1 MQPVEEHPAQ
11 DAGDA
16 HRRAPGG
23 EIRPVRHPG
32 RWVAAAVLLLLA
44 AMVIHGLVSNP
55 RFQWDV
61 VGHYLLTAPIL
72 AGVAHTMELTVA
84 AMAVGVLLG
93 AILAI
98 MRLSSNAV
106 MKAVSHG
113 YVWFFRGTPVLVQLI
128 FWYNLGA
135 LYPRLSLGLPFGTVF
150 VSGQTNT
157 LITPW
162 LAAVLGLGLN
172 EAAYMSEIVRAGI
185 LSIDQGQTQAARSLG
200 LSSGQTMRQIVLP
213 QAVRFI
219 IPPTGNETIGMLK
232 WTSIVSVLALSELLY
247 SVQAIY
253 SVTYQTIPLLIVAC
267 VWYLVLTTIL
277 SIGQY
282 YIEKHFS
289 RGAGTR
295 PAKGVLGHVRTAV
308 AAWRW

>member
-16 HRRAPGG
+16 HHRAPGG

-55 RFQWDV
+55 RFEWDV

-282 YIEKHFS
+282 YIEKRFS

-295 PAKGVLGHVRTAV
+295 PAKGVLGYVRTAV

>member
-1 MQPVEEHPAQ
+1 MRPVEEHPA
-11 DAGDA
+11 
-16 HRRAPGG
+16 
-23 EIRPVRHPG
+23 EIRPVPHPG
-32 RWVAAAVLLLLA
+32 RWIAAVVLLVLA
-44 AMVIHGLVSNP
+44 AMLVHGLVDNP
-55 RFQWDV
+55 RFQWGV

-72 AGVAHTMELTVA
+72 AGVEHTMELTVA

-93 AILAI
+93 TILAI

-106 MKAVSHG
+106 MRAVNYG
-113 YVWFFRGTPVLVQLI
+113 YVWFFRGTPVLVQLV
-128 FWYNLGA
+128 FWYNLAA
-135 LYPRLSLGLPFGTVF
+135 LYPKLSLGLPFGHEF
-150 VSGQTNT
+150 ASGQTNT

-185 LSIDQGQTQAARSLG
+185 LSIDQGQAQAARSVG

-267 VWYLVLTTIL
+267 IWYLILTTIL

-295 PAKGVLGHVRTAV
+295 QARGVLGHVRTAV
-308 AAWRW
+308 TSWRW

>member
-1 MQPVEEHPAQ
+1 MQPVEEHSAE

-16 HRRAPGG
+16 DRRVPGA
-23 EIRPVRHPG
+23 EIRPVAHPG
-32 RWVAAAVLLLLA
+32 RWISALVLLLLC
-44 AMVIHGLVSNP
+44 AMVIHGLAYNP
-55 RFQWDV
+55 RFQWQV
-61 VGHYLLTAPIL
+61 VGHYLLTVPIL
-72 AGVAHTMELTVA
+72 TGVEHTMELTVA

-93 AILAI
+93 TILAI
-98 MRLSSNAV
+98 MRLSANAV
-106 MKAVSHG
+106 MKAVSYG

-128 FWYNLGA
+128 FWYNLAA
-135 LYPRLSLGLPFGTVF
+135 LYPRLSLGVPFGHVF

-162 LAAVLGLGLN
+162 LAAVFGLGLN

-185 LSIDQGQTQAARSLG
+185 LSIDPGQSQAARSLG

-267 VWYLVLTTIL
+267 LWYLVLTTIL

-282 YIEKHFS
+282 YIEKHFA
-289 RGAGTR
+289 RGAGTGT
-295 PAKGVLGHVRTAV
+295 PKGVLGYVRTAV
-308 AAWRW
+308 TAWRW

>member
-1 MQPVEEHPAQ
+1 MDSRVPGPA
-11 DAGDA
+11 
-16 HRRAPGG
+16 
-23 EIRPVRHPG
+23 IRPVRHPG
-32 RWVAAAVLLLLA
+32 RWIAAAVLLVLA
-44 AMVIHGLVSNP
+44 AMLIHGLVSNP

-72 AGVAHTMELTVA
+72 TGVTHTIELTVA
-84 AMAVGVLLG
+84 AMAVGAALG
-93 AILAI
+93 TILAI
-98 MRLSSNAV
+98 MRLSSNPV
-106 MKAVSHG
+106 MQAVSYG
-113 YVWFFRGTPVLVQLI
+113 YIWFFRGTPVLVQLV

-135 LYPRLSLGLPFGTVF
+135 LYPRLGLGLPFGHVLA
-150 VSGQTNT
+150 SGQTNA

-185 LSIDQGQTQAARSLG
+185 LSIDQGQSQAARSLG
-200 LSSGQTMRQIVLP
+200 LSGAQTMRQIVLP
-213 QAVRFI
+213 QAIRFI

-267 VWYLVLTTIL
+267 LWYLILTTIL

-289 RGAGTR
+289 RGTGTR
-295 PAKGVLGHVRTAV
+295 PAKGVLGHVRTALV
-308 AAWRW
+308 AWRW